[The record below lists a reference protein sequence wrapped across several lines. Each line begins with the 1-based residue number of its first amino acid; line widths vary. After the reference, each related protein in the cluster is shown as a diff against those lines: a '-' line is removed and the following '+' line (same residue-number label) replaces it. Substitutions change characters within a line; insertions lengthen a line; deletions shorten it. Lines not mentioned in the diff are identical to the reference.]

1 MPDSPIPPDW
11 RSVARQSQPA
21 GRPQWRDSSPAT
33 NPATVPA

>member
-21 GRPQWRDSSPAT
+21 GRPQ
-33 NPATVPA
+33 